1 MADLSQV
8 YEALR
13 RADAAGNVDDAT
25 KLAQFIRSQ
34 TSLPEPPAIQKSGT
48 AGPIEAA
55 IGSTKRLASS
65 ALTGVQLPFGASEA
79 AMEGISRQ
87 KDITEKPA
95 GSL

>member
-48 AGPIEAA
+48 AGPIEAG
-55 IGSTKRLASS
+55 IGGAKQLAAST
-65 ALTGVQLPFGASEA
+65 LTAVQTPFLS
-79 AMEGISRQ
+79 
-87 KDITEKPA
+87 D
-95 GSL
+95 